1 MKKILLSLVV
11 AAAAL
16 FATSCANELDENIK
30 GNGNGVTFEIST
42 PELASRAD
50 FGTGVE
56 ATKLL
61 YAVYDETAG
70 KSDLDKYIVS
80 ALSRLTVN
88 DALTIPAGGSTS
100 FALDLLDGNRY
111 SVLFWAVSADYANA
125 FEIKWAEKAM
135 QMKTGIAGN
144 DESFDAFFGY
154 IEPFTVEGAITKGSI
169 LTRPFA
175 QLNIGTSDLDFTNA
189 ANANFNTN
197 NISSK
202 VVIEVPTVLD
212 CTNGNVGTPA
222 TITYGSTRMAAGYTF
237 PVNGYNYLAMNYVL
251 VGEKQVYNATLTV
264 TDGDIND
271 AKTKIIENTYNNI
284 PLARNYKTNVYGA
297 LLTNG
302 SQFEV
307 TIDKTWDTPAEEVD
321 VWDGTTITA
330 PTTEN
335 LTIDNN
341 EVTEA
346 TISNGAELAW
356 LAALING
363 TLTNAPSNVATR
375 AEATPALA
383 ANATI
388 TLGGDIDLGGMEWTA
403 IGTEAKNFTGTFD
416 GAGFSISNLKMTVTE
431 GKEGKAYMGLF
442 GYAKN
447 ATIKNLTVV
456 NVDINIACLDIDHSQ
471 GHIGAI
477 AGSLEGT
484 STIENVTVKGD
495 VKVYATQNA
504 NGASRVAVI
513 AGGNSYGD
521 VTMKNVHVV
530 ANEGSYLIANNNT
543 GALAGQLQGK
553 SVFEDCSS
561 NINVTVNK
569 FFAGGLIG
577 LAAGDQTF
585 INCKSTGNVAV
596 VAGRE
601 GRAHDQYRV
610 GGIAGGWADGANKVC
625 TLTYCSYTGEVSGTN
640 SDGSV
645 AEPLDYAG
653 YVGRGYT
660 LNGCQGSK
668 VVINGDEYVQAFN
681 NAAYAGVYYVNGELI
696 INSAAELKAFAA
708 AVNGG
713 NYFAGKTVKLGA
725 DIDLNNE
732 EWTPIGSAYKDHG
745 FMGNFDG
752 NGKTIKNL
760 KMTTLPVDA
769 DNYVYAGLFG
779 VTEGTDKDNQNYIK
793 NLTIENVTIATEGH
807 IAAAAVAYP
816 YYTALENITVKGNIS
831 IKGGDY
837 TAGVLAYTRR
847 CVDAKDIVI
856 NGNEGSV
863 IEGNNTIGGV
873 ISDIQMN
880 GGLTANYSNFKAT
893 GLTIKGVKCVG
904 GISGIISLQTL
915 NGATVKNVTLDCNDN
930 RVGIV
935 AGAYGGKSTLENV
948 SYENVTGATRVIGAT
963 YDKGYYVG
971 QIVEVEGVEGVIY
984 TIENGVKA
992 VSVAEQ
998 NLQGKTWQNAMDW
1011 AAGLGE
1017 GWALAS
1023 MEDLNTI
1030 YDLRVELNKAL
1041 KADNAEN
1048 ALFWEGDEYYSKNGT
1063 VYYVLYMSSDEVP
1076 VGESDANG
1084 NSYLANRVF
1093 FKRFNKL
1100 GYWDVLYSS
1109 FDSINKNAP
1118 LRDNYFARGVIEVK

>member
-30 GNGNGVTFEIST
+30 GNANGVTFEIST

-50 FGTGVE
+50 FGTGAE

-80 ALSRLTVN
+80 ALSRLDVN
-88 DALTIPAGGSTS
+88 NALTIPAGGSTS

-111 SVLFWAVSADYANA
+111 SVLFWAVSADYAGA
-125 FEIKWAEKAM
+125 FTIDWTNKKM
-135 QMKTGIAGN
+135 VMKTDAAIDGN

-154 IEPFTVEGAITKGSI
+154 IEPFTVEGANTKSSI

-175 QLNIGTSDLDFTNA
+175 QLNIGTNDFTKA
-189 ANANFNTN
+189 AAANFNTA

-202 VVIEVPTVLD
+202 VVIAGVPTVLD
-212 CTNGNVGTPA
+212 CTNGTVGTPA
-222 TITYGSTRMAAGYTF
+222 AITYGSDVMDTTYSF
-237 PVNGYNYLAMNYVL
+237 PVDGYNYLAMNYVL

-264 TDGDIND
+264 TDG
-271 AKTKIIENTYNNI
+271 TKEIENTYNNI
-284 PLARNYKTNVYGA
+284 PLARNYKTNVYGE
-297 LLTNG
+297 LLVNG
-302 SQFEV
+302 STFNVE
-307 TIDKTWDTPAEEVD
+307 IDETWRTPAEEVD

-330 PTTEN
+330 PAAEDITITTNANGEPEITGAN
-335 LTIDNN
+335 
-341 EVTEA
+341 
-346 TISNGAELAW
+346 ISNGEQLAW

-375 AEATPALA
+375 AEATPAIA

-416 GAGFSISNLKMTVTE
+416 GNGHSISNLKMTVTE
-431 GKEGKAYMGLF
+431 GKEGKAFMGLF

-561 NINVTVNK
+561 NIDVTVNK

-610 GGIAGGWADGANKVC
+610 GGIAGGWADGAKNVC
-625 TLTYCSYTGEVSGTN
+625 TLTNCTYSGKVSGKN
-640 SDGSV
+640 SDGSI
-645 AEPLDYAG
+645 AKPLDYAG
-653 YVGRGYT
+653 YVGRGYA

-668 VVINGDEYVQAFN
+668 VVIDGKEYVQAFN

-696 INSAAELKAFAA
+696 INSAANLKVVADV
-708 AVNGG
+708 VNNGTDYLEG
-713 NYFAGKTVKLGA
+713 ETVKLGA
-725 DIDLNNE
+725 DIDLANQ

-752 NGKTIKNL
+752 NGYAIKNL

-779 VTEGTDKDNQNYIK
+779 VTEGTDKDNQNNIK

-816 YYTALENITVKGNIS
+816 YYTALENIKVVGNIS
-831 IKGGDY
+831 IKGGNY

-863 IEGNNTIGGV
+863 IEGNATIGGV

-880 GGLTANYSNFKAT
+880 GGLKANYFNFEAT
-893 GLTIKGVKCVG
+893 GLTIKGQYNVG
-904 GISGIISLQTL
+904 GISGIICLQTL
-915 NGATVKNVTLDCNDN
+915 NGATVKNVHIECDAAT
-930 RVGIV
+930 RGQV
-935 AGAYGGKSTLENV
+935 AGADGGDGILTNV
-948 SYENVTGATRVIGAT
+948 TIENVTGADNHIGGP
-963 YDKGYYVG
+963 YEK
-971 QIVEVEGVEGVIY
+971 Q
-984 TIENGVKA
+984 
-992 VSVAEQ
+992 
-998 NLQGKTWQNAMDW
+998 
-1011 AAGLGE
+1011 
-1017 GWALAS
+1017 
-1023 MEDLNTI
+1023 
-1030 YDLRVELNKAL
+1030 
-1041 KADNAEN
+1041 
-1048 ALFWEGDEYYSKNGT
+1048 
-1063 VYYVLYMSSDEVP
+1063 
-1076 VGESDANG
+1076 
-1084 NSYLANRVF
+1084 
-1093 FKRFNKL
+1093 
-1100 GYWDVLYSS
+1100 
-1109 FDSINKNAP
+1109 
-1118 LRDNYFARGVIEVK
+1118 

>member
-50 FGTGVE
+50 FGTGAE

-70 KSDLDKYIVS
+70 VGEKYIVS

-135 QMKTGIAGN
+135 EMNTAIDGN

-154 IEPFTVEGAITKGSI
+154 IEPFTVEGAITKSSI

-175 QLNIGTSDLDFTNA
+175 QLNIGTNDFTKA
-189 ANANFNTN
+189 AAANFNTG
-197 NISSK
+197 NISSQ
-202 VVIEVPTVLD
+202 VVIEGVPTVLN
-212 CTNGNVGTPA
+212 CVNGTVGTPD
-222 TITYGSTRMAAGYTF
+222 TITYGSDVMDTNYSF
-237 PVNGYNYLAMNYVL
+237 PIGDYKYLAMNYVL

-264 TDGDIND
+264 TDGT
-271 AKTKIIENTYNNI
+271 KTIENTYNNI
-284 PLARNYKTNVYGA
+284 PLARNYKTNVYGE
-297 LLTNG
+297 LLVNG
-302 SQFEV
+302 STFNVE
-307 TIDKTWDTPAEEVD
+307 IDETWKTPAEEVD

-330 PTTEN
+330 PATEDITITTNANGEPEITGAN
-335 LTIDNN
+335 
-341 EVTEA
+341 
-346 TISNGAELAW
+346 ISNGAELAW

-403 IGTEAKNFTGTFD
+403 IGTKAKNFTGTFD
-416 GAGFSISNLKMTVTE
+416 GNGHSISNLKMTVTE
-431 GKEGKAYMGLF
+431 GKEDKAYMGLF

-495 VKVYATQNA
+495 VKVYATQDA

-553 SVFEDCSS
+553 SVFENCSS
-561 NINVTVNK
+561 NIDVTVNK

-585 INCKSTGNVAV
+585 INCHTTGDVAV

-610 GGIAGGWADGANKVC
+610 GGIAGGWADGAKNVC
-625 TLTYCSYTGEVSGTN
+625 TLTNCSYSGKVSGTN

-653 YVGRGYT
+653 YVGRGYSLT
-660 LNGCQGSK
+660 NCKGSK
-668 VVINGDEYVQAFN
+668 VVIDGVEYVQAFN

-696 INSAAELKAFAA
+696 INSAANLKVVADV
-708 AVNGG
+708 VNNGT
-713 NYFAGKTVKLGA
+713 NYFAGETIKLGA
-725 DIDLNNE
+725 DIDLNNV

-863 IEGNNTIGGV
+863 IEGNETIGGV

-880 GGLTANYSNFKAT
+880 GGLKANYSNFEAT
-893 GLTIKGVKCVG
+893 GLTIKGVKSVG

-998 NLQGKTWQNAMDW
+998 NLNGKKWQDAIDW

-1023 MEDLNTI
+1023 MEDLNAI
-1030 YDLRVELNKAL
+1030 YDLRVELNDAL
-1041 KADNAEN
+1041 EADNAEN
-1048 ALFWEGDEYYSKNGT
+1048 ALFWEGDEYYRKNGS
-1063 VYYVLYMSSDEVP
+1063 VYYALYMSRDEVP
-1076 VGESDANG
+1076 VGGKDANG
-1084 NSYLANRVF
+1084 NSYFENRVF
-1093 FKRFNKL
+1093 FKIFNKL
-1100 GYWDVLYSS
+1100 GYSDVLYSA
-1109 FDSINKNAP
+1109 FDCINKYAP